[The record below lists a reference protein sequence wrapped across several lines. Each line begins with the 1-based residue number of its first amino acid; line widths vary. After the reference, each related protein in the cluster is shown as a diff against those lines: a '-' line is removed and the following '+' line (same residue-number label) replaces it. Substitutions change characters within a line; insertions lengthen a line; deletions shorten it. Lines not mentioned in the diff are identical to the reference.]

1 MAYSATITIDQNVD
15 FTAKHF
21 IVAANIVV
29 VTGTYPSGGI
39 GPLALAAGAALGIQ
53 TTTPK
58 KSYQQSAGNPPSGIV
73 YQYDPTTD
81 KLRAFVTGTASGD
94 VLNEFSGTIPGDT
107 IQIQQWFSRG
117 Q

>member
-1 MAYSATITIDQNVD
+1 MAYSATVTVDPLVD
-15 FTAKHF
+15 FTARHF
-21 IVAANIVV
+21 IVAASVAV

-39 GPLALAAGAALGIQ
+39 GPLGLAAAAGIGVQ
-53 TTTPK
+53 SAVPK
-58 KSYQQSAGNPPSGIV
+58 KSFQNSVGNPPVGII
-73 YQYDPTTD
+73 YEYDPTTD

-94 VLNEFSGTIPGDT
+94 VLNELSGTIPGDT